1 MEEYTEQFIEQL
13 AKRGRILLLGGM
25 AVIAH
30 GLARVTKDIDI
41 WLEPFATPGE
51 WSDVVQDILAA
62 LPGTQT
68 YDLRNQIVVKHS
80 EIVKLAERDSV
91 IRIIGLDRPLDIF
104 RVPHNLEVNDFD
116 AVWERA
122 KMQISSMRVP
132 DEIDLLVTKEETDR
146 PHDIAD
152 ISFLEDKVRRYLSDV
167 LKTCSYDDAKNIFA
181 RYADHETCRA
191 SLKNT
196 DSNVRDLGLNLL
208 QEWAKSGDPFALEIL
223 KK

>member
-51 WSDVVQDILAA
+51 WSDVVQDILAT